1 MQAKLK
7 NAYLCDGI
15 RTPIGRYGGVLSGI
29 RTDDLGALPIKALMA
44 RHPSLDWGQ
53 LEEVYYGCVN
63 QAGEDNR
70 NVARMSALLAGLPV
84 TVAAATVNR
93 LCGSG
98 LEAIASAAR
107 GIACG
112 QVNLALA
119 GGVESMS
126 RAPLV
131 MPKAST
137 AFSRHAEIHDSTIG
151 WRFVNPEMQRLYG
164 IDAMGE
170 TAENVAQEH
179 GISREDQDAFALRSQ
194 QRAARAQSTGV
205 LVNEI
210 IAVSEPGGKK
220 GEFKAVTQDEHP
232 RADTTLDSLARL
244 KPAFRTG
251 GTVTAGNASGVN
263 DGAAAMLLASEAG
276 AARHGLKPLARV
288 IGFATAGVAPRVMG
302 FGPTPAVQKLLA
314 QTGLRIGEFDV
325 IELNEAFAAQ
335 GLAVLRALGLP
346 DDGEHV
352 NPNGGAIAFGHPL
365 GMSGVRLTLTALR
378 QLERTGGRRALM
390 TMCIGV
396 GQGIALA
403 IERV

>member
-1 MQAKLK
+1 VK
-7 NAYLCDGI
+7 NSFICDGI
-15 RTPIGRYGGVLSGI
+15 RTPIGRYGGALSGV
-29 RTDDLGALPIKALMA
+29 RADDLGALPIKALMA
-44 RHPSLDWGQ
+44 RHTDLDWGR

-84 TVAAATVNR
+84 SVAGATVNR

-98 LEAIASAAR
+98 LEAVAAAAR
-107 GIACG
+107 GIAVG
-112 QVNLALA
+112 QLDLALA

-131 MPKAST
+131 VPKPMA

-151 WRFVNPEMQRLYG
+151 WRFVNPEMERLYG

-170 TAENVAQEH
+170 TAENVAEEH
-179 GISREDQDAFALRSQ
+179 GISRTDQDAFALRSQ
-194 QRAARAQSTGV
+194 QRAARAMREGLLTQ
-205 LVNEI
+205 EI
-210 IAVSEPGGKK
+210 VTVAVPGKK
-220 GEFKAVTQDEHP
+220 RGETVMVSDDEHP
-232 RADTTLDSLARL
+232 RADTTLETLQKL
-244 KPAFRTG
+244 KPAFRAG
-251 GTVTAGNASGVN
+251 GSVTAGNASGVN
-263 DGAAAMLLASEAG
+263 DGAAALLMASESG
-276 AARHGLKPLARV
+276 AARAGLTPVARV
-288 IGFATAGVAPRVMG
+288 VGFATAGVAPRVMG
-302 FGPTPAVQKLLA
+302 FGPTPAVLKLLS
-314 QTGLRIGEFDV
+314 QTGLTITDFDV
-325 IELNEAFAAQ
+325 VELNEAFAAQ

-346 DDGEHV
+346 DDGDHV

-365 GMSGVRLTLTALR
+365 GMSGARLTLTAMR
-378 QLERTGGRRALM
+378 QLQRIGGKRALI

>member
-1 MQAKLK
+1 MQT
-7 NAYLCDGI
+7 AYLCDGI
-15 RTPIGRYGGVLSGI
+15 RTPIGRYGGALSGV

-44 RHPSLDWGQ
+44 RHPTLDWGR

-107 GIACG
+107 GIATG
-112 QVNLALA
+112 QLELAIA

-126 RAPLV
+126 RAPMV
-131 MPKAST
+131 MPKATS
-137 AFSRHAEIHDSTIG
+137 AFSRQAEIYDSTIG

-170 TAENVAQEH
+170 TAENVAEEH
-179 GISREDQDAFALRSQ
+179 GISRADQDAFALRSQ
-194 QRAARAQSTGV
+194 QRAAEAMRTGL
-205 LVNEI
+205 LVEEI
-210 IAVSEPGGKK
+210 IAVTVPGRKR
-220 GEFKAVTQDEHP
+220 GETVQITEDEHP
-232 RADTTLDSLARL
+232 RADTTLETLTKL
-244 KPAFRTG
+244 KPAFRQG

-263 DGAAAMLLASEAG
+263 DGAAALLMASETG
-276 AARHGLKPLARV
+276 ASQSGLTPLARV
-288 IGFATAGVAPRVMG
+288 IGFATAGLAPRVMG
-302 FGPTPAVQKLLA
+302 FGPTPAVQKLLR
-314 QTGLRIGEFDV
+314 QTGLSIGDFDV

-352 NPNGGAIAFGHPL
+352 NALGGAIAYGHPL

-378 QLERTGGRRALM
+378 QLQRNGGKRALI